1 MFRFGSVISL
11 VALSA
16 CMHSFQGEHVNQ
28 PVVEAD
34 DRAVVIEKQSDKSVA
49 SDAADD
55 SRDFEVAVGEIAAAP
70 SESMSGISTRG
81 GRSPKMSVAPRR
93 STMKKP
99 GYYRPAPSPESY
111 TTQQNT
117 EQYTDYGVN
126 GFALVERDAL
136 STFAVDVDT
145 ASYAISRKK
154 LRAGYLPP
162 QSAVR
167 VEEFVNYFPYEY
179 KQPGKNDP
187 FSVDVDAAPS
197 PWNTANHLVRIG
209 VQGKKVAFD
218 QRKSV
223 HLTFLVDVSG
233 SMNNADKLGL
243 VKDTLKMLTEELRDG
258 DTVAIATYAGATK
271 VVLEPTPISR
281 KSDIIRSLDRLNA
294 GGSTAM
300 GAGIDL
306 AYQLA
311 DQSFVQGAVNRV
323 IVASDGDAN
332 VGQTSHSVLSS
343 KIAKYAQKGI
353 TLTTVGVGNGNY
365 KDTMMEQLAN
375 NGDGNYYYL
384 DTMMEAR
391 RVFSDKLTS
400 TMEVIAKDVK
410 IQVEWDSEAVLAYRL
425 VGYENRDIAD
435 KDFRN
440 DKVDAGEIGAG
451 HQVTAIYEVAFKD
464 ARPDT
469 FGTVRVRNK
478 APGADAPAVER
489 AYVLSESVIQDEF
502 TALNK
507 DTRMAVAAA
516 GFAEILRG
524 SKHMNEVSVR
534 EVQQIAEAATRSE
547 YPEDRELVELMELAS
562 RLRGEGTT
570 TRR

>member
-1 MFRFGSVISL
+1 
-11 VALSA
+11 
-16 CMHSFQGEHVNQ
+16 
-28 PVVEAD
+28 
-34 DRAVVIEKQSDKSVA
+34 
-49 SDAADD
+49 
-55 SRDFEVAVGEIAAAP
+55 
-70 SESMSGISTRG
+70 
-81 GRSPKMSVAPRR
+81 
-93 STMKKP
+93 
-99 GYYRPAPSPESY
+99 
-111 TTQQNT
+111 
-117 EQYTDYGVN
+117 
-126 GFALVERDAL
+126 
-136 STFAVDVDT
+136 
-145 ASYAISRKK
+145 
-154 LRAGYLPP
+154 
-162 QSAVR
+162 
-167 VEEFVNYFPYEY
+167 
-179 KQPGKNDP
+179 
-187 FSVDVDAAPS
+187 
-197 PWNTANHLVRIG
+197 
-209 VQGKKVAFD
+209 
-218 QRKSV
+218 
-223 HLTFLVDVSG
+223 
-233 SMNNADKLGL
+233 
-243 VKDTLKMLTEELRDG
+243 
-258 DTVAIATYAGATK
+258 
-271 VVLEPTPISR
+271 
-281 KSDIIRSLDRLNA
+281 
-294 GGSTAM
+294 
-300 GAGIDL
+300 
-306 AYQLA
+306 
-311 DQSFVQGAVNRV
+311 
-323 IVASDGDAN
+323 
-332 VGQTSHSVLSS
+332 
-343 KIAKYAQKGI
+343 
-353 TLTTVGVGNGNY
+353 
-365 KDTMMEQLAN
+365 MMEQLAN
-375 NGDGNYYYL
+375 KGDGNYYYL